1 MNNFGS
7 KFLKFLYLLLEVMF
21 SVFMVTFIPV
31 FYGTIAVPLI
41 FASMVSMSGLT
52 ITAGWEDKIILWLAP
67 STIISGMGACL
78 LVIAITKAIK
88 WSLVVYRN
96 KLAKLAE
103 KQAK

>member
-67 STIISGMGACL
+67 PPNISGVGSPPVL
-78 LVIAITKAIK
+78 I
-88 WSLVVYRN
+88 
-96 KLAKLAE
+96 
-103 KQAK
+103 